1 MTESLKIQLKKLA
14 ERYEDSSFLDED
26 PSQFL
31 RWYSDKKNAEIA
43 SFIAAML
50 SFGNRKQFIP
60 KIRLIFETA
69 DNFGGICEWLKSE
82 EYKNFSGEGKFY
94 RFYSYS
100 DMQDLFCAL
109 SKILLEAKT
118 FGDFLQSKWNEKKS
132 FSLDL
137 ADIIGETFFNVKIV
151 PKGKNS
157 ANKRVYMFLRWMVR
171 TNSPVDLG
179 LWTWYN
185 PEKLVIPL
193 DVHVLQESIRLGL
206 LAENSKP
213 NRKTA
218 IELTEKMKEIWS
230 NDPCRADFALF
241 GLGVDSSKSD

>member
-1 MTESLKIQLKKLA
+1 MTENLKLELKELA
-14 ERYEDSSFLDED
+14 ERYENSSFLDED

-31 RWYSDKKNAEIA
+31 RWYSEINDIEAA

-50 SFGNRKQFIP
+50 SFGSRKQFIP
-60 KIRLIFETA
+60 KIKVIFETA
-69 DNFGGICEWLKSE
+69 DKSGGICQWLKSKD
-82 EYKNFSGEGKFY
+82 YKKFDGQGKFY

-100 DMQDLFCAL
+100 DMRDLFCAL

-118 FGDFLQSKWNEKKS
+118 LGDFLHSKWDEKKF

-137 ADIIGETFFNVKIV
+137 ADIIGETFCDARIV
-151 PKGKNS
+151 PKGKTS

-206 LAENSKP
+206 IAENSKP

-218 IELTEKMKEIWS
+218 MELTEKMKEIWP

-241 GLGVDSSKSD
+241 GLGVDSLKSD

>member
-1 MTESLKIQLKKLA
+1 MTENLKLELKELA
-14 ERYEDSSFLDED
+14 EKYETCSFVNED

-31 RWYSDKKNAEIA
+31 RWYSEINDIEAA

-50 SFGNRKQFIP
+50 SFGSRKQFIP
-60 KIRLIFETA
+60 KIKLIFEKA
-69 DNFGGICEWLKSE
+69 DKSGGICEWLKSE
-82 EYKNFSGEGKFY
+82 DYKKFDGQGKFY

-100 DMQDLFCAL
+100 DMRDLFNVLCD
-109 SKILLEAKT
+109 ILLREKT
-118 FGDFLQSKWNEKKS
+118 LGDFLHSKWNKKKS
-132 FSLDL
+132 VSFDL
-137 ADIIGETFFNVKIV
+137 ADIIGETFCDARIV
-151 PKGKNS
+151 PKGKTS

-171 TNSPVDLG
+171 TDSPVDLG

-185 PEKLVIPL
+185 PENLVIPL

-206 LAENSKP
+206 LAENSRP

-218 IELTEKMKEIWS
+218 MELTEKMKEIWP

-241 GLGVDSSKSD
+241 GLGVDGSKSD